1 MRAPSRTFL
10 VTLAALGALL
20 VLAGPWLIP
29 QYRVDRLTLGLVYGI
44 STIGLVILT
53 GRAGQLSIGH
63 SAFFGLGAYV
73 VAILLS
79 REWAPLAPALAAAGL
94 AAAASGWL
102 FGKPALRLSGFNLA
116 IVTAALAI
124 VFPLLLQRFTG
135 LTGGHA
141 GLAVPPQYAPWG
153 LPLSPVSWIYMV
165 AVIVMILAMLVGWL
179 LTRGRMGR
187 ALDAIRLNEATA
199 EANGINVAG
208 YKQAAFAVSAGYAG
222 VGGGVYAAAVGYIAP
237 EAFGLLLNLTFL
249 AALLAGGS
257 RYLGG
262 AVLGGMIVQTVPELA
277 GGVSQAL
284 TQAIFGLVLI
294 AVITLAPQGLMG
306 AAPVDR
312 LRKWIM
318 GNRPSRMAPKPEGS

>member
-1 MRAPSRTFL
+1 MKTPSRKF
-10 VTLAALGALL
+10 VITLAVVAALL
-20 VLAGPWLIP
+20 ALAGPWLFP

-44 STIGLVILT
+44 STLGLVILT

-79 REWAPLAPALAAAGL
+79 REWAPLAPALAVAAL
-94 AAAASGWL
+94 AATAFGWL

-124 VFPLLLQRFTG
+124 VFPLLIQRFTG

-165 AVIVMILAMLVGWL
+165 AVVAMILALMVGRL

-222 VGGGVYAAAVGYIAP
+222 LGGGLYAAAVGYIAP

-257 RYLGG
+257 RYLAG
-262 AVLGGMIVQTVPELA
+262 AVVGGMIVQLVPELA
-277 GGVSQAL
+277 GEVSQAL
-284 TQAIFGLVLI
+284 TQAIFGVVLI
-294 AVITLAPQGLMG
+294 VVITLAPQGLMG
-306 AAPVDR
+306 ATPIDR

-318 GNRPSRMAPKPEGS
+318 GKRPSRMSGEPEGS